1 MPLPGGVLSARSWWR
16 ACAAALLAV
25 QLTADG
31 AAALPHPG
39 DLWIA
44 PAHFESHQTAQ
55 CVRMH
60 DAAQCAQCQYHAT
73 RPLPAVQ
80 RRIRLVTRIGVR
92 IGTLDSPRTIVA
104 RSRVSTAPPRAP
116 PPSHLI

>member
-1 MPLPGGVLSARSWWR
+1 MPLPQGVLSARSWWR
-16 ACAAALLAV
+16 ACAAALLCV
-25 QLTADG
+25 QLTADA

-39 DLWIA
+39 DLRVA
-44 PAHFESHQTAQ
+44 PATLESHHSAQ
-55 CVRMH
+55 CVRVH

-80 RRIRLVTRIGVR
+80 HRIRLATRIGVR
-92 IGTLDSPRTIVA
+92 IGTLDRPQTIVA

-116 PPSHLI
+116 PPNHLS

>member
-1 MPLPGGVLSARSWWR
+1 VLSARSWWR
-16 ACAAALLAV
+16 ACAAALLLV
-25 QLTADG
+25 QISADG

-44 PAHFESHQTAQ
+44 PATLESHHGAQ

-80 RRIRLVTRIGVR
+80 RRIQLATRIGVR
-92 IGTLDSPRTIVA
+92 IGTRERPRTIVA

-116 PPSHLI
+116 PSSTLIQLS

>member
-1 MPLPGGVLSARSWWR
+1 MSLHGGVLSARSWWR
-16 ACAAALLAV
+16 ACAAALLLV
-25 QLTADG
+25 QISADG

-39 DLWIA
+39 DRSNA
-44 PAHFESHQTAQ
+44 PTTLESHHTAQ

-60 DAAQCAQCQYHAT
+60 DAARCAVCQYQAT

-80 RRIRLVTRIGVR
+80 GRIRLATRIGVHR
-92 IGTLDSPRTIVA
+92 GTLDRPRTVVA

-116 PPSHLI
+116 PPSHLV